1 MKKAH
6 FILPALLVT
15 LLGLWEAACRMG
27 GIPDFILPP
36 PTNILAVAIGQ
47 ANLLLPHAATT
58 LVEILAGIGLALAVA
73 IPLAVVMHTRP
84 PVERALAPFLIA
96 SQAIP
101 VFALAPLLVVWLGY
115 GLASK
120 VLMAAVIIF
129 FPITISLLEGFK
141 SCDRDYR
148 ILFDLM
154 GAGPLQAL
162 RRLYWPWALSYFF
175 AGLKVG
181 VSVAT
186 IGAVIGEWVGAQ
198 QGLGYLMIQ
207 ANARLKVDLVFAA
220 ILWLSLM
227 GVGLWALVGV
237 IEKRCLWWRNIHDE
251 S

>member
-1 MKKAH
+1 MRGGCL
-6 FILPALLVT
+6 IPPVLLLMV
-15 LLGLWEAACRMG
+15 LGLWEAGCRLS

-36 PTNILAVAIGQ
+36 PTRILVVAVGQ
-47 ANLLLPHAATT
+47 ADLLLPHAATT
-58 LVEILAGIGLALAVA
+58 LAEILAGIGLALAVA
-73 IPLAVVMHTRP
+73 VPLAVGMHARP
-84 PVERALAPFLIA
+84 AVERSLAPFLIA
-96 SQAIP
+96 SQAVP

-115 GLASK
+115 GPASK

-148 ILFDLM
+148 ILFELM
-154 GAGPLQAL
+154 GAGRFQAL
-162 RRLYWPWALSYFF
+162 RRLYWPWALPYFF

-198 QGLGYLMIQ
+198 QGLGYVMIQ

-227 GVGLWALVGV
+227 GVGLWALAGV
-237 IEKRCLWWRNIHDE
+237 VEKRCLWWRETDDR
-251 S
+251 

>member
-1 MKKAH
+1 VRKT
-6 FILPALLVT
+6 FLIPPALLAVV
-15 LLGLWEAACRMG
+15 LGLWEAVCRLG
-27 GIPDFILPP
+27 GIPAFILPP
-36 PTNILAVAIGQ
+36 PSRILLVAVRQ
-47 ANLLLPHAATT
+47 AGLLLPHAATT

-73 IPLAVVMHTRP
+73 VPLAVVMHIRP
-84 PVERALAPFLIA
+84 AVERALAPFLIA

-129 FPITISLLEGFK
+129 FPISISLLEGFK

-162 RRLYWPWALSYFF
+162 RRLYWPWALPYFF

-237 IEKRCLWWRNIHDE
+237 IEKRCLWWKPAAGE
-251 S
+251 

>member
-1 MKKAH
+1 M
-6 FILPALLVT
+6 T
-15 LLGLWEAACRMG
+15 
-27 GIPDFILPP
+27 
-36 PTNILAVAIGQ
+36 
-47 ANLLLPHAATT
+47 
-58 LVEILAGIGLALAVA
+58 EILAGIVLALAVA
-73 IPLAVVMHTRP
+73 LPLAVGMHVQP
-84 PVERALAPFLIA
+84 ALERALAPFLVA
-96 SQAIP
+96 SQAVP

-120 VLMAAVIIF
+120 VLMAGIIIF
-129 FPITISLLEGFK
+129 FPITVSLLEGFK

-148 ILFDLM
+148 VLFDLM
-154 GAGPLQAL
+154 GAGKLQSL
-162 RRLYWPWALSYFF
+162 RKLYWPWALPFFF

-198 QGLGYLMIQ
+198 QGLGYVMIQ

-237 IEKRCLWWRNIHDE
+237 LEKRCLWWKFELDGN
-251 S
+251 

>member
-1 MKKAH
+1 MKH
-6 FILPALLVT
+6 RSLLMAPT
-15 LLGLWEAACRMG
+15 LFLTVLVAWEAFCRLG

-36 PTNILAVAIGQ
+36 PSRILWVALGDAAI
-47 ANLLLPHAATT
+47 LLPHAGVT
-58 LVEILAGIGLALAVA
+58 LTEILAGIALALIVA
-73 IPLAVVMHTRP
+73 IPLAVGMHAHP
-84 PVERALAPFLIA
+84 ALERALAPFLIA
-96 SQAIP
+96 SQAVP

-120 VLMAAVIIF
+120 VLMAGVIIF
-129 FPITISLLEGFK
+129 FPITVSLLEGFK
-141 SCDRDYR
+141 SCDRDYQV
-148 ILFDLM
+148 LFDLM
-154 GAGPLQAL
+154 GASKTQAL
-162 RRLYWPWALSYFF
+162 RRLYWPWALPYFF

-198 QGLGYLMIQ
+198 QGLGYVMIQ

-227 GVGLWALVGV
+227 GVTLWMLVGA
-237 IEKRCLWWRNIHDE
+237 IEKRCLWWKYV